1 MKTFEF
7 KPLHGKET
15 EILLENPDRG
25 FRMETKM
32 EVSGKEGLF
41 SYDPYVFL
49 DECLEKYKE
58 DRPLIT
64 QHYFYLTN
72 YKEKDLDDVAI
83 NSIESFFDYCRKKG
97 IKILLRFA
105 YIFHDD
111 KEGWAREDVEEEQI
125 MRHIDQLE
133 NVIARNRDVIYAFQ
147 AGYLGPWGEWS
158 GGAKQDRKTI
168 LSHLLD
174 NIPENLPVQVRYVWI
189 KNVLDKYDMR
199 RARVGYHDDYILDEP
214 HQWNSGAKDD
224 SPYYEQ
230 LTEETP
236 YFTVD
241 GEMPWV
247 DDRCNLLGFPI
258 AKRLAK
264 HHFTSFSIEHNYK
277 EKRGKDKEK
286 WARENSYS
294 IERWKT
300 EPVTPE
306 MLTEN
311 GMPFNP
317 EWFADADGRAIE
329 RSCYEYIRDFLG
341 YHIAAKN
348 AEISKAGRFTEIKL
362 KLINHGFSAP
372 HSMKSCDIVLL
383 DKDNNIIAARPAC
396 KLSELQSGNEV
407 TCETYFDGDISAA
420 VRFGFSLKDYGNK
433 GARLANDCEF
443 INGVNILGELEI

>member
-1 MKTFEF
+1 M
-7 KPLHGKET
+7 
-15 EILLENPDRG
+15 
-25 FRMETKM
+25 
-32 EVSGKEGLF
+32 
-41 SYDPYVFL
+41 
-49 DECLEKYKE
+49 
-58 DRPLIT
+58 
-64 QHYFYLTN
+64 
-72 YKEKDLDDVAI
+72 
-83 NSIESFFDYCRKKG
+83 
-97 IKILLRFA
+97 
-105 YIFHDD
+105 
-111 KEGWAREDVEEEQI
+111 
-125 MRHIDQLE
+125 
-133 NVIARNRDVIYAFQ
+133 
-147 AGYLGPWGEWS
+147 
-158 GGAKQDRKTI
+158 
-168 LSHLLD
+168 
-174 NIPENLPVQVRYVWI
+174 RYVWI

-230 LTEETP
+230 LTEVTP

-277 EKRGKDKEK
+277 EKR
-286 WARENSYS
+286 ARENSYS
-294 IERWKT
+294 IERWRA

-317 EWFADADGRAIE
+317 EWFAGTDGKAIE

-341 YHIAAKN
+341 YHIAA
-348 AEISKAGRFTEIKL
+348 
-362 KLINHGFSAP
+362 
-372 HSMKSCDIVLL
+372 
-383 DKDNNIIAARPAC
+383 RPAC
-396 KLSELQSGNEV
+396 KLSELQSGKEV